1 MTNINR
7 AISVALNNNREKNMI
22 DWNKAPKE
30 ATHHGQNGEY
40 KAFYRVN
47 GCEVRKLDK
56 GEWVVSMFSCAD
68 IEGKNSRA
76 NWHFTPR
83 PKAEQENEAVKNP
96 KHYMTLGDMNTI
108 EQIAC
113 TLTKI
118 EWLGA
123 CKFCIQKYRLRA
135 GKKGDAMEDIGKAFE
150 VEELYA

>member
-1 MTNINR
+1 M
-7 AISVALNNNREKNMI
+7 
-22 DWNKAPKE
+22 
-30 ATHHGQNGEY
+30 
-40 KAFYRVN
+40 
-47 GCEVRKLDK
+47 
-56 GEWVVSMFSCAD
+56 
-68 IEGKNSRA
+68 
-76 NWHFTPR
+76 
-83 PKAEQENEAVKNP
+83 NEAIKNP

-150 VEELYA
+150 VEELYAEYKHLCREDK